1 MPVIYMDRASIESL
15 TEKDIRDII
24 DENYTDMKYQ
34 RLYDY
39 YLGKHRILSEKKKDS
54 TAPNNRLVNNMAKYI
69 TDTATGY
76 FVGMPVVYNS
86 QNEEYLKTV
95 QDIFDYNDEQDH
107 NMELAKNCSIGGS
120 CFEMLYL
127 DEEAKIRMTR
137 VPPQG
142 GIMICETDS
151 GFSQPMAFIRTVI
164 SRDKDDN
171 MIRKVEFWNAS
182 LVMHFRSVNGG
193 YLNLESV
200 EEHYWQ
206 DVPFTEY
213 INNEERTGDFEG
225 VVTMIDAYNKV
236 QSNTANY
243 FQYNDDA
250 ILKVLKLG
258 DVSSN
263 DIRDMKE
270 KGAIILEDGG
280 DVDWLLKQVDDTAL
294 ENYKTR
300 LREDIH
306 TLANVPHLCDE
317 SFGGNLSGVA
327 ISYKLWGLEQMCAIK
342 ARKFKK
348 GLQRRIELI
357 TNILNIM
364 GHSFDYR
371 DIVPK
376 FRRNKPENNLETAQ
390 IVTMLSNDLS
400 RETRLQMIPAVENVK
415 EEIDKLEAEKKQDQ
429 EEFGVYE
436 NFAKAF
442 QTAPEQTPEVTDG
455 PEGTE

>member
-15 TEKDIRDII
+15 TEKDIREII
-24 DENYTDMKYQ
+24 DENSTDVKYGM
-34 RLYDY
+34 LHDY
-39 YLGKHRILSEKKKDS
+39 YVGNHRILGENKKDS

-76 FVGMPVVYNS
+76 FVGEPIVYDS
-86 QNEEYLKTV
+86 QNDEYLQTV

-107 NMELAKNCSIGGS
+107 NMELAKQCSICGS

-127 DEEAKIRMTR
+127 DEDAKIRLAR
-137 VPPQG
+137 VPAAN

-151 GFSQPMAFIRTVI
+151 GFSTPMAFIRTII
-164 SRDKDDN
+164 SKDKDDN
-171 MIRKVEFWNAS
+171 VIRKVEFWNSS
-182 LVMHFRSVNGG
+182 LVMRFQSLNNG
-193 YLNLESV
+193 YLNMIAV

-206 DVPFTEY
+206 DVPFVEY
-213 INNEERTGDFEG
+213 INNEEMLGDFEG
-225 VVTMIDAYNKV
+225 VITEIDAYNKV

-258 DVSSN
+258 DVSSQ
-263 DIRDMKE
+263 DIADMKE

-280 DVDWLLKQVDDTAL
+280 DVDWLLKTIDDTAL
-294 ENYKTR
+294 ENYKNR

-306 TLANVPHLCDE
+306 TGANVPHMCDE

-327 ISYKLWGLEQMCAIK
+327 ISYKLWGLEQICSIK
-342 ARKFKK
+342 ERKFKK

-364 GHSFDYR
+364 GHNYDYR

-376 FRRNKPENNLETAQ
+376 FRRNRPQNDMETAQ
-390 IVTMLSNDLS
+390 IVTMLANDLS
-400 RETRLQMIPAVENVK
+400 RETRLQLMPGVENVQD
-415 EEIDKLEAEKKQDQ
+415 ELRKLEEEKNKEQ
-429 EEFGVYE
+429 EDFGVYK
-436 NFAKAF
+436 NFTKAF
-442 QTAPEQTPEVTDG
+442 QGAADRTEAVTDE
-455 PEGTE
+455 PEGT